1 MENPTRRRL
10 LVAGLAGTAATA
22 LVGQRTSATAP
33 TEPPSTDA
41 SSIEP
46 GSSEP
51 TSAPPTAPGRPTDAD
66 VTLLGFAQQL
76 ELTARDLYQ
85 LAIDEG
91 AAGSEDRVL
100 LACHKNH
107 QAAADA
113 LSAML
118 GRDAPQKRDD
128 ALFDE
133 WAPRFTSADLQEVA
147 AAGLELENMLVATQI
162 EMIGQLEGLDG
173 IEALGATLLMQSR
186 MGTVLAHL
194 SGQGD
199 DPAALLENSA
209 RALTPTEG

>member
-22 LVGQRTSATAP
+22 LVGQRASATAP

-100 LACHKNH
+100 LACHKKSWTINVPIASATAVCLLACCF
-107 QAAADA
+107 AARSRIRSHVEMLKPNSKISTTAVNRPATIGSRRYHFITRSGA
-113 LSAML
+113 LA
-118 GRDAPQKRDD
+118 GRA
-128 ALFDE
+128 
-133 WAPRFTSADLQEVA
+133 
-147 AAGLELENMLVATQI
+147 
-162 EMIGQLEGLDG
+162 
-173 IEALGATLLMQSR
+173 
-186 MGTVLAHL
+186 
-194 SGQGD
+194 
-199 DPAALLENSA
+199 
-209 RALTPTEG
+209 